1 MEAVRLLDALVEA
14 GVDLRVHGRDQLTDV
29 CVVVHAAAQS
39 TLLRGSVAIAMR
51 QTIST
56 SGNTSGL
63 TGSSTPREAVTWTSR
78 LQW

>member
-1 MEAVRLLDALVEA
+1 M
-14 GVDLRVHGRDQLTDV
+14 QP
-29 CVVVHAAAQS
+29 AQS

-63 TGSSTPREAVTWTSR
+63 TGSSTPREAVTLDIASSMVMNCSPVGVTMRSERATTGRISASR
-78 LQW
+78 P